1 MFALKLINMLASPLH
16 QPFVF
21 FVKKFSKG
29 EKKKGL
35 AIGLL

>member
-1 MFALKLINMLASPLH
+1 MFALKLIIMLPNPFH
-16 QPFVF
+16 QPFV
-21 FVKKFSKG
+21 KKLPKG